1 MNISVKEVVT
11 YGGHNLS
18 ANGSVN
24 LTLKASYSELAK
36 TISAMQMLN
45 NDIKIKAKVPGYKA
59 MKLGMFRIKDIKID
73 GDGESVLRFNTLNDF
88 VEMSNLNLLPL
99 NDSDTKEFA
108 VLLEAEVE
116 EEGEEEDEE

>member
-1 MNISVKEVVT
+1 MNISVKEIVT

-45 NDIKIKAKVPGYKA
+45 DDIKIKAKVPGSKA